1 MVGIIAF
8 HVLMLALGIVIAT
21 RLVSL
26 QVIGHL
32 LGYLHKSIG
41 ITTPATEQ
49 VRTVA
54 LIWIG
59 SLIVMV
65 DGCLFLLL
73 FITRMSS

>member
-26 QVIGHL
+26 QAVGNL

-59 SLIVMV
+59 SVIVMV